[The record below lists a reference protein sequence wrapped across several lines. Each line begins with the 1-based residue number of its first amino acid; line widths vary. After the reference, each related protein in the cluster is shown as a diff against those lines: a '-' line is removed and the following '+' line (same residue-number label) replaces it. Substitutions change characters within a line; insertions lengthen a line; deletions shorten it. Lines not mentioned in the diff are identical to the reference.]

1 MTKTTYKTALFSSA
15 FIGLSLLFTGCSSI
29 TPQSQNI
36 PTNIQQQL
44 STAQPIISYFSKTP
58 NEQDC
63 GCASQVDQT
72 YSLTPVEDGYYRK
85 LLGRDKEGRFLVQD
99 FYQKSSS
106 QQSSPIWITDPM
118 GLFSFEN
125 KYVSGSVTLYF
136 PNGKVSYKGTL
147 EQGEE
152 VGPAESYYS
161 NGTKGLE
168 SETTSALVKQ
178 KLWYSNGNKAAE
190 ISISNDESYEINDSK
205 IWDKQG
211 GLVSDEAQQTQI
223 INDIYNE
230 LDEKIN

>member
-1 MTKTTYKTALFSSA
+1 MTKTTYKTTLFSSA

-36 PTNIQQQL
+36 PTAIQQQL
-44 STAQPIISYFSKTP
+44 STTQPIISYFSKTP

-63 GCASQVDQT
+63 GCASQIDPT

-85 LLGRDKEGRFLVQD
+85 LLGRGKDGRFLVQD
-99 FYQKSSS
+99 FYQKSNS
-106 QQSSPIWITDPM
+106 QQSSPIWITDPI
-118 GLFSFEN
+118 GLYSFEN
-125 KYVSGSVTLYF
+125 KYVSGPVTLYF

-152 VGPAESYYS
+152 VGPSESYYH

-168 SETTSALVKQ
+168 SETTTTLVKQ
-178 KLWYSNGNKAAE
+178 KLWYSDGHKAAE
-190 ISISNDESYEINDSK
+190 ISLTNNESYEINDSK

-211 GLVSDEAQQTQI
+211 RLVDDEEQQTQI
-223 INDIYNE
+223 INDIYSE
-230 LDEKIN
+230 LDEDIN